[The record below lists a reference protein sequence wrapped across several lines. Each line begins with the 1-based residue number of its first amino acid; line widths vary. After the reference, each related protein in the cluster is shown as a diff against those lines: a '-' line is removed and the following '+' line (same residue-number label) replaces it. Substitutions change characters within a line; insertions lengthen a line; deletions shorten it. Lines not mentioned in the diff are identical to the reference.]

1 MRRTVFRSG
10 VVAVSV
16 LGALALPGGAGAATQ
31 TDTSALEGATNVGA
45 LSPMPDTTAG
55 LARHLKMWQTI
66 ADDNNHNR
74 STGTSGHE
82 ASAEYV
88 FNQLSAAGYQPRY
101 QNFIASVFNELSDP
115 TFARTA
121 PDAHTYVN
129 GTDYETMEF
138 SPSGSVIDTPL
149 ISIDYAIP
157 TSTAG
162 ASSSGC
168 EATDFPAE
176 TAGKIAL
183 IQRGTCDFVV
193 KARNAQAAGAVAA
206 VIYNEGTTGDD
217 NADRR
222 DLLNGTLGVNDD
234 LTIPVVGTTYDI
246 GNTLRTTAGAS
257 ATVITDT
264 RTDNLPTKNV
274 IADTA
279 GRAERTVVI
288 GAHLD
293 SVPEGPGV
301 NDDGSGSATDLEIAL
316 QMKRLGIKP
325 YNRVRFI
332 WFSGEEQGLLGS
344 QYYVDQLTKKEIAGH
359 LAMLDFDMLGSP
371 NWGRFVY
378 DGDGSDGGPAG
389 PAGSGVV
396 ERVLAEWY
404 NARGLYLETDE
415 FDGRSD
421 YVGFTDVGIPAGG
434 ITTGADAVKN
444 HTEWLQWGGIEGEI
458 FDQCYHQ
465 LCDSYPNNIDRDELD
480 NSVDAVAHAVGTFAM
495 STSSIH
501 GTSNGSSKSF
511 DYEGDQLKR

>member
-1 MRRTVFRSG
+1 MTIASR
-10 VVAVSV
+10 
-16 LGALALPGGAGAATQ
+16 LGAIGAVATASLTLGAGIAGAATQ
-31 TDTSALEGATNVGA
+31 TDTSALEAATNVGT
-45 LSPMPDTTAG
+45 LSNTPDPTTG

-66 ADDNNHNR
+66 ADANDNNR
-74 STGTSGHE
+74 ATGSSGHE
-82 ASAEYV
+82 ASAKYV
-88 FNQLSAAGYQPRY
+88 FDTLAAAGYQPRY
-101 QNFIASVFNELSDP
+101 QNFIATVFSEVTDP

-121 PDAHTYVN
+121 PTQQTYVN
-129 GTDYETMEF
+129 GTDYLTMEF
-138 SPSGSVIDTPL
+138 SPSGSVLDTPL
-149 ISIDYAIP
+149 VAIDYTPP
-157 TSTAG
+157 TNQASAST
-162 ASSSGC
+162 SGC
-168 EATDFPAE
+168 EATDFPPE

-183 IQRGTCDFVV
+183 IQRGTCDFIV
-193 KARNAQAAGAVAA
+193 KAQNAQAAGAVAA
-206 VIYNEGTTGDD
+206 VIYNEGTTGDA

-222 DLLNGTLGVNDD
+222 DLLNGTLGANT
-234 LTIPVVGTTYDI
+234 LTIPVVGTTYEV
-246 GNTLRTTAGAS
+246 GNTLRTTAGAR

-264 RTDNLPTKNV
+264 KVDNLPTKNV
-274 IADTA
+274 IVDTP
-279 GRAERTVVI
+279 GRADRTVVV

-344 QYYVDQLTKKEIAGH
+344 QYYVDQLSKREVNDH

-396 ERVLAEWY
+396 ERVFSEWY
-404 NARGLYLETDE
+404 AARGLYFETDE

-421 YVGFTDVGIPAGG
+421 YDGFTAAGIPAGG
-434 ITTGADAVKN
+434 ITTGADGVKT
-444 HTEWLQWGGIEGEI
+444 HAQWLQWGGIEGAI
-458 FDQCYHQ
+458 YDQCYHQ
-465 LCDSYPNNIDRDELD
+465 LCDSYPANIDAAELD

-495 STSSIH
+495 STSSIN
-501 GTSNGSSKSF
+501 GTGNGSTKSF
-511 DYEGDQLKR
+511 DYEGNYLKR

>member
-1 MRRTVFRSG
+1 MQIARTV
-10 VVAVSV
+10 A
-16 LGALALPGGAGAATQ
+16 LTAATLAGAMFGAGGAQAATQ
-31 TDTSALEGATNVGA
+31 TDTSALEAATNVGA
-45 LSPMPDTTAG
+45 LSATPDPTTG

-66 ADDNNHNR
+66 ADANNNNR

-82 ASAEYV
+82 ASAQYV
-88 FNQLSAAGYQPRY
+88 FNTLQAAGYQPRY
-101 QNFIASVFNELSDP
+101 QDFVATVFSELSDP

-121 PDAHTYVN
+121 PTAQTYVN
-129 GTDYETMEF
+129 GVDYLTMEF
-138 SPSGSVIDTPL
+138 SPSGSVLDTP
-149 ISIDYAIP
+149 IIAIDYTTP
-157 TSTAG
+157 TNTAS

-168 EATDFPAE
+168 EAADFPAE

-193 KARNAQAAGAVAA
+193 KAQNAQAAGAVAA
-206 VIYNEGTTGDD
+206 VIYNEGTLGDD

-222 DLLNGTLGVNDD
+222 DLLNGTLGANT
-234 LTIPVVGTTYDI
+234 LTIPTIGTTYEV
-246 GNTLRTTAGAS
+246 GNTLRTTAGARAS
-257 ATVITDT
+257 VITNT

-274 IADTA
+274 IVDTT
-279 GRAERTVVI
+279 GRADRTVVI

-301 NDDGSGSATDLEIAL
+301 NDDGSGSATDLELAL
-316 QMKRLGIKP
+316 QIKRLGINP
-325 YNRVRFI
+325 YNRLRFI

-344 QYYVDQLTKKEIAGH
+344 QYYVDQLTKKEVAGT

-389 PAGSGVV
+389 PAGSGIV
-396 ERVLAEWY
+396 ERVFAEWY
-404 NARGLYLETDE
+404 ASKGLYFETDE

-421 YVGFTDVGIPAGG
+421 YDGFTAAGIPAGG
-434 ITTGADAVKN
+434 ITTGADGVKT
-444 HTEWLQWGGIEGEI
+444 HPQWLQWGGIEGAI
-458 FDQCYHQ
+458 YDQCYHQ
-465 LCDSYPNNIDRDELD
+465 LCDSYPNNIDRAELD

-501 GTSNGSSKSF
+501 GTANGSSKGF
-511 DYEGDQLKR
+511 DYEGDQLRR